1 MNRRSVITLSTAEL
15 FVLGAFGN
23 ARADETLKFR
33 AIMHAISVQPQDV
46 GDVHLTNP

>member
-1 MNRRSVITLSTAEL
+1 MNRRSVITLSTAEP
-15 FVLGAFGN
+15 FGN
-23 ARADETLKFR
+23 ALADETLKFR